1 MERGEERLKSTSL
14 ATRVVAMVGV
24 IMILMVAATIAMIYQ
39 NSAATVE
46 RTISRAN
53 IATATNIASGVD
65 AEAYSRFLE
74 QKKEDDDY
82 WAIREYLADYL
93 KKTGSLY
100 VYTMME
106 DGGVVKIMVDG
117 MPKGAEGASE
127 VGQTTTTTM
136 LADIAPVLAGGT
148 NSTQIVH
155 DPQYGDYLSSFA
167 PIKDKNG
174 QVIGVLGVDTSAEK
188 VGIISQAV
196 VNETLPG
203 VAISLAAV
211 TVLTMVVVF
220 VTLRK
225 MLRPLGMLQEAA
237 VRIASGDLTSQEI
250 SVANKRDEI
259 GRIVIAF
266 GDMTKQLKQIIG
278 DVKETTVQID
288 RMAVTIQEG
297 AMAVRE
303 QNQNV
308 VVASQEIAAGNEQT
322 ATAMESTVQTVQQ
335 FLGELSHL
343 DDSIEKMDQIANQ
356 VAETGQKS
364 YTVLQEFLADGTE
377 TNKQFRDVR
386 QTMSM
391 LEEKSNRINDVI
403 ETIQKIAGQ
412 TNLLALNAAIESAR
426 AGEAGRGFAV
436 VANEVR
442 KLAEQTEEATMVI
455 QESIRDI
462 QLQVDEA
469 MEKTNETMEKYNAGS
484 KRIDSVTQGITTL
497 SEMTGIL
504 KNSLVQVH
512 SRVETMKS
520 GQEKVNESVLTVTAI
535 SEQTAAATEEVSA
548 TIHEVSGNVGQFVA
562 EIQQVTENI
571 QELRKKVDTFRM

>member
-1 MERGEERLKSTSL
+1 
-14 ATRVVAMVGV
+14 
-24 IMILMVAATIAMIYQ
+24 MILMVAATIVMIYQ

-53 IATATNIASGVD
+53 IDTATNIASGVD

-74 QKKEDDDY
+74 QKKEDADY

-174 QVIGVLGVDTSAEK
+174 QVIGVLGVDTSADK

-196 VNETLPG
+196 VSETLPG

-211 TVLTMVVVF
+211 TVLAMVAVF

-288 RMAVTIQEG
+288 QMAVTIQEG

-343 DDSIEKMDQIANQ
+343 DDSIEKMDQVANQ

-377 TNKQFRDVR
+377 TNKKFRDVR

-403 ETIQKIAGQ
+403 ETIRKIAGQ

-462 QLQVDEA
+462 QRQVDEA

-497 SEMTGIL
+497 SEMTDIL

>member
-1 MERGEERLKSTSL
+1 MKSTSL